1 MPRSRGSRKGTS
13 KRSTQQP
20 PSIKIL
26 LDAFSVDDI
35 RAWAAFQ
42 DKILRFHWDYYSN
55 LAFQRSKVV
64 DQIKSTLL
72 EAAEGPFVFS
82 TWQRVVRHKYSL
94 EPLSVEGSL
103 VDPGGRFNIGE
114 INPTQFPPF
123 PALYIASDKKTA
135 LQEMLCQ
142 KIKTGQE
149 QQALEFALASPTSI
163 ASVSLSGSIDS
174 YINLRNPEKLQSFV
188 DYIKGFTIPN
198 HLIKTSKEIGS
209 PSPQLIQNVTKL
221 LDSLLDTNWRSWPMQ
236 LDVPHTC
243 QIFGQIVAET
253 GIEGILYPSKFNE
266 RDCLAIFPQNFE
278 EDGSY
283 VQLDDEAPAETRV
296 DRLDAQSWA
305 KIQRMK
311 V

>member
-1 MPRSRGSRKGTS
+1 
-13 KRSTQQP
+13 
-20 PSIKIL
+20 
-26 LDAFSVDDI
+26 
-35 RAWAAFQ
+35 
-42 DKILRFHWDYYSN
+42 
-55 LAFQRSKVV
+55 
-64 DQIKSTLL
+64 
-72 EAAEGPFVFS
+72 
-82 TWQRVVRHKYSL
+82 
-94 EPLSVEGSL
+94 
-103 VDPGGRFNIGE
+103 
-114 INPTQFPPF
+114 
-123 PALYIASDKKTA
+123 A

-149 QQALEFALASPTSI
+149 QQALDFALASPTSI

-174 YINLRNPEKLQSFV
+174 CINLRNPEKLQSFV
-188 DYIKGFTIPN
+188 DCIKGFTIPD
-198 HLIKTSKEIGS
+198 HLIKTSKEIGL